1 MYFPCLILK
10 QFCTTEIDVILE
22 SEELNEDG
30 APLVQ
35 IEWKGK
41 CNYQEKTSRI
51 YKSDK
56 SYITVNATCLIPCE
70 VEPKFNGGSGHVI
83 VHGEKREIASFAKVR
98 NPDGSVNY
106 TEIKLK

>member
-10 QFCTTEIDVILE
+10 QFCKTQLTVFLE

-30 APLVQ
+30 EPLVQ

-41 CNYQEKTSRI
+41 CNYQEKTKRI

-56 SYITVNATCLIPCE
+56 SYITVNATCLIPSDI
-70 VEPKFNGGSGHVI
+70 EPKFNGGSGYAYVDG
-83 VHGEKREIASFAKVR
+83 VKREIASFAKVR
-98 NPDGSVNY
+98 NPDGTVNY
-106 TEIKLK
+106 TQIELK